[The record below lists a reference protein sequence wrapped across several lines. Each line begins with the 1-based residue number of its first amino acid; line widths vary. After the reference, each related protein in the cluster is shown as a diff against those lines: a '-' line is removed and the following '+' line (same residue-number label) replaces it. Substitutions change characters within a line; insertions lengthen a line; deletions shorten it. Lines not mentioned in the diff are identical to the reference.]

1 MAINIKIL
9 HIANHHMLEELR
21 KKAIFQ
27 NTVDV
32 WIALCNEKGRE
43 WNDVKGYR
51 AFINHLMKNNVR
63 MNRFPLCVKDTGGY
77 ERSKDKVVL
86 LEALSAMNT
95 QDALVYVVKLDDN
108 TLKIISSFDGI

>member
-1 MAINIKIL
+1 
-9 HIANHHMLEELR
+9 MLEELR
-21 KKAIFQ
+21 KRAIFQ

-43 WNDVKGYR
+43 WNDVEGYR
-51 AFINHLMKNNVR
+51 AFINYLMRSNVK

-77 ERSKDKVVL
+77 ERSRDKLAL

-95 QDALVYVVKLDDN
+95 QDALVYVVKLDDS
-108 TLKIISSFDGI
+108 TLKIISGFDGI